1 MGFSLFFFFFFL
13 AKGRRRR
20 FTGLLTM
27 SNPSKPKAVQ
37 PIVYF
42 IGLTAALAGL
52 LFGLDIGV
60 ISGAQIY
67 IQKDFGINDQ
77 MIEYIVSALLWGAV
91 FGALVSGFLSNRFG
105 RRKTLLFS
113 AALFTVGSVICAVAP
128 TPHFLIGARFI
139 LGIAVGVASFTAPLY
154 LAEIA
159 PQSVRG
165 ALISM
170 YQLMITIGI
179 LIAFMSDTFFSSNVD
194 AGVLTGVPEHLNQ
207 MANTETRFL
216 HTWLSN
222 VFDTT
227 RNHEV
232 WRWMLGV
239 IAFPAIL
246 MGIGVLFL
254 PESPRWLFLNGLKEH
269 AVGVFK
275 RLHLDDAE
283 IEAEVQQI
291 QDSVKIPQKGLQLF
305 LQNSNFRRA
314 VWLGVGLQIVQQLTG
329 INVIMYY
336 APRIFDMA
344 GFASVTQQMWGT
356 VIVGVTNVLATFIAI
371 AFVDRLGRK
380 PIMYA
385 GFVVMGAS
393 LLAVGTIFNMMGQGT
408 PDPSLGYAA
417 AFALLLFIVGFAMS
431 AGPIIWVLCS
441 EIYPLSGRD
450 FGITC
455 STGTN
460 WIANAI
466 VGMTFLTLVNGF
478 GSGNTFLLYG
488 GMNVIF
494 IVIFLLFVPETKGVS
509 LEKIESNLLSGLP
522 LSKIGK

>member
-1 MGFSLFFFFFFL
+1 MSSAPLPPSRPQVSGP
-13 AKGRRRR
+13 AKR
-20 FTGLLTM
+20 
-27 SNPSKPKAVQ
+27 VQ

-60 ISGAQIY
+60 ISGAQLY
-67 IQKDFGINDQ
+67 IQKDFGLDDR
-77 MIEYIVSALLWGAV
+77 MIEFIVSALLWGAV
-91 FGALVSGFLSNRFG
+91 FGALGSGFLSNWLG

-113 AALFTVGSVICAVAP
+113 AVLFAVGSIVCAFAP
-128 TPHFLIGARFI
+128 QPHFLIGARFV

-179 LIAFMSDTFFSSNVD
+179 LVAFMSDTFFASHADSAV
-194 AGVLTGVPEHLNQ
+194 ATPAMQE
-207 MANTETRFL
+207 ATRFSAMWFDA
-216 HTWLSN
+216 HLSHAI
-222 VFDTT
+222 DAT
-227 RNHEV
+227 RTVEV
-232 WRWMLGV
+232 WRWMLGI
-239 IAFPAIL
+239 IAIPAVL
-246 MGIGVLFL
+246 MFIGVLFL
-254 PESPRWLFLNGLKEH
+254 PESPRWFFLNGFKSE
-269 AVGVFK
+269 AEKVFR
-275 RLHLDDAE
+275 RLHMDDAE
-283 IEAEVQQI
+283 IAAEVQEI
-291 QDSVKIPQKGLQLF
+291 EESTKVPQKGLQLF
-305 LQNSNFRRA
+305 LENANFRRA
-314 VWLGVGLQIVQQLTG
+314 VFLGVTLQIVQQLTG

-336 APRIFDMA
+336 APRIFEMA
-344 GFASVTQQMWGT
+344 GFDSTTEQMWGT
-356 VIVGVTNVLATFIAI
+356 VIVGLTNVLATFIAI

-385 GFVVMGAS
+385 GFVVMGAA
-393 LLAVGTIFNMMGQGT
+393 LLTVGSIFHVMEGAAGGHN
-408 PDPSLGYAA
+408 PALAYPA

-466 VGMTFLTLVNGF
+466 VGMTFLTLVG
-478 GSGNTFLLYG
+478 GVGAGNAFLLYG
-488 GMNVIF
+488 ALNVVF
-494 IVIFLLFVPETKGVS
+494 IIVFWFFVPETKGVS
-509 LEKIESNLLSGLP
+509 LEKIEANLLSGKRLRE
-522 LSKIGK
+522 IGR